1 MAAEYVH
8 VTGRF
13 QAPVAARGEQ
23 PEPLEGWV
31 GFVPKFAS
39 ARTSDA
45 VVLPATVKVP
55 LDAAGELAWDDGS
68 PGVWLLAPASTPDIE
83 WSWEVQ
89 PHLRFDGQSLWMR
102 PFQLAVVA
110 GQTADLAALA
120 GMPLPE
126 PDDQE
131 PAQPGAAAGL
141 GVQDNGDGT
150 VTISSAT
157 AADGTATIG

>member
-89 PHLRFDGQSLWMR
+89 PRLKFHGESLELR
-102 PFQLAVVA
+102 PFGITVASGQELRLELAEQLPVETIQSVVP
-110 GQTADLAALA
+110 QIT
-120 GMPLPE
+120 M
-126 PDDQE
+126 
-131 PAQPGAAAGL
+131 
-141 GVQDNGDGT
+141 QDNGDGT
-150 VTISSAT
+150 GVIR
-157 AADGTATIG
+157 IG